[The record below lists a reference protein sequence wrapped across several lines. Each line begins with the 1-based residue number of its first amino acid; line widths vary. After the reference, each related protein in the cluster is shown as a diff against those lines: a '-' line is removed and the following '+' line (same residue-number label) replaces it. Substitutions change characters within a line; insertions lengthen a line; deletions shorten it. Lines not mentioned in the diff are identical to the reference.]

1 MAIIVAVVIIVVVV
15 VVVVVVS
22 VESAN
27 CILLLFYF
35 AVFDDL
41 CVTAFFIRLIVPFF
55 DSTKMT
61 NECSY

>member
-1 MAIIVAVVIIVVVV
+1 VAIIVAVVIIVV